1 MNGEVHIAFHDTLS
15 LFTIF
20 RERENLKISIQSP
33 VPSDPE
39 WLSSKMSP
47 LWNVCTPRMGIVCKV
62 PLTRSNDAEGEP
74 VQQNG
79 TAAPSSIPVPL
90 WKLCEEGRLDEV
102 REALANGVSVNSRSE
117 DNTTGLMLALKHHH
131 NYIVEFLLEQPSLD
145 LNIITFSGKTA
156 LHFAAES
163 GNVEGLRLL
172 LDNPRF
178 RIAQQR
184 DNMGNTPKMLA
195 MARNQMDSLRELIT
209 RPSFDPDTMFWELLQ
224 MTCSLR
230 QHLSLRKF
238 ANQAER
244 IVLEERLRR
253 IEQAAEAI

>member
-1 MNGEVHIAFHDTLS
+1 
-15 LFTIF
+15 
-20 RERENLKISIQSP
+20 
-33 VPSDPE
+33 
-39 WLSSKMSP
+39 
-47 LWNVCTPRMGIVCKV
+47 MGIVCKV
-62 PLTRSNDAEGEP
+62 PLRRSNDAEGEP

-79 TAAPSSIPVPL
+79 TSIPVPL

-102 REALANGVSVNSRSE
+102 REALANGVNVNSEQCLHYSE
-117 DNTTGLMLALKHHH
+117 ADNTTGLMLALKHYH
-131 NYIVEFLLEQPSLD
+131 NHIVELLLEQPSLD

-184 DNMGNTPKMLA
+184 DNMGNTAMMLA
-195 MARNQMDSLRELIT
+195 MARNQLDSLRELIT
-209 RPSFDPDTMFWELLQ
+209 RPSFDPDTMFWDLLQ

-253 IEQAAEAI
+253 IEQAAEAT

>member
-15 LFTIF
+15 LFNIF
-20 RERENLKISIQSP
+20 IERENLKISIQSP
-33 VPSDPE
+33 VTSDQV

-47 LWNVCTPRMGIVCKV
+47 LWNVCTPRMGIVCRV
-62 PLTRSNDAEGEP
+62 PLRRSNEAEDEA

-79 TAAPSSIPVPL
+79 TFPVPL
-90 WKLCEEGRLDEV
+90 WKLCEEGMLDEV
-102 REALANGVSVNSRSE
+102 REALANGITVNSRSE

-131 NYIVEFLLEQPSLD
+131 NYIVELLLEQPSLD
-145 LNIITFSGKTA
+145 LNSIALSGKTG

-163 GNVEGLRLL
+163 GNVEGLRLI

-184 DNMGNTPKMLA
+184 DNMGNTAIMLA

-209 RPSFDPDTMFWELLQ
+209 RPSFDPDTMFWDLLQ

-253 IEQAAEAI
+253 IEQAAEAT